1 MADLRSTAAVQRF
14 DALDSLRC
22 LAVLLMVQGHAFY
35 LTLASA
41 DRSAFW
47 YQWHSYIHG
56 YTAPGFMFG
65 AGLAFGFT
73 TLSDRIDQHARWTPL
88 LRHRLYRYL
97 SLIIIG
103 YALQLP
109 PLAENAVHWLQSDL
123 NQFARVE
130 ALQNIGAAL
139 LFCQLLVILLRR
151 PIPVA
156 VSTLVLGAAIVLSG
170 PAVSRI
176 AATELGPLP
185 LAGYLSSE
193 FGSTFPLV
201 PWAGFVL
208 VGVTLG
214 AWLKRLAGSVPLIRI
229 AVALALAGVALVA
242 LSLQLDKFWPDAFG
256 PHRYWKVSPYFF
268 LRRLG
273 WLMIALGALAAL
285 DASLQRVRARD
296 GAIRIWVRR
305 VGQHSL
311 LLYVAHL
318 LLLYGSPI
326 SPGLEVIVAGRL
338 NVWQSA
344 GLVVLI
350 FLTLALILRAWNA
363 LELRHGPRFAQL
375 RRLAVAV
382 VAMTVM
388 TAAVRAGDRFL
399 APAVR
404 PPYMP
409 VRGAVATNLPQTH
422 ADDAID
428 PMNSTVKLAKKQA
441 RLMRLPD
448 KGSQMARVC

>member
-1 MADLRSTAAVQRF
+1 MRSTAAVQRF

-22 LAVLLMVQGHAFY
+22 VAVLLMVQGHAFY
-35 LTLASA
+35 LTLSA
-41 DRSAFW
+41 AERNAFW
-47 YQWHSYIHG
+47 YPWHSYVHG

-73 TLSDRIDQHARWTPL
+73 TLSDRIDQHARWTPM
-88 LRHRLYRYL
+88 LRQRLYRYL
-97 SLIIIG
+97 SLIVIG

-109 PLAENAVHWLQSDL
+109 PLAENAVNWLQSDL

-130 ALQNIGAAL
+130 ALQHIGAAL

-151 PIPVA
+151 PMPVA
-156 VSTLVLGAAIVLSG
+156 VSTLVLGAVIVLSG
-170 PAVSRI
+170 PAVSRVP
-176 AATELGPLP
+176 AQELGPLL
-185 LAGYLSSE
+185 LAGYWTSG

-214 AWLKRLAGSVPLIRI
+214 ACLRRLTGTVPLIRI
-229 AVALALAGVALVA
+229 AGAFAIAGIALVA
-242 LSLQLDKFWPDAFG
+242 LSLQLDQLWPDAFG

-273 WLMIALGALAAL
+273 WLMIALGALTAL
-285 DASLQRVRARD
+285 DAGLQRMQRRD
-296 GAIRIWVRR
+296 GSLRIWVRR

-326 SPGLEVIVAGRL
+326 SPGLKSIFEGRL
-338 NVWQSA
+338 DVWHSA

-350 FLTLALILRAWNA
+350 FIALALMLLAWEA
-363 LELRHGPRFAQL
+363 LEARQGPRFARV

-382 VAMTVM
+382 VAITVM
-388 TAAVRAGDRFL
+388 LAAVRAGGRIL
-399 APAVR
+399 SPAVE

-409 VRGAVATNLPQTH
+409 ARGAVATNMPPTR
-422 ADDAID
+422 ADKPSDTAF
-428 PMNSTVKLAKKQA
+428 SLERCA
-441 RLMRLPD
+441 
-448 KGSQMARVC
+448 